1 MTLRKNHPSAAR
13 LDDELAISA
22 MASALHILSD
32 YDLGTQKLRAIVYLD
47 AKIPLHRIYN
57 DDAAAVR
64 VECHRRKACLRAEQ
78 AQFAAALR

>member
-1 MTLRKNHPSAAR
+1 MTLHPQHSASG

-22 MASALHILSD
+22 MAKALHILSD

-57 DDAAAVR
+57 DDGAALK
-64 VECHRRKACLRAEQ
+64 VECHRRKACHRANQ
-78 AQFAAALR
+78 AQFAEALR